1 MPMFQWCRNILLQ
14 AVTNIRTLLNCG
26 RGSLDTLEG
35 TMLSLELIYREF
47 TAAEILEGRLHSHEY
62 EAMHFVKY
70 AYETLRDIYERG
82 AVSEDQGARGEHVAI
97 RLGVQS
103 TAIPGPLPETYPS
116 GLVGRPKFVIPQTQL
131 LYLIENRF
139 TITRIAK
146 MLGVSERTIYRRM
159 AEFGYSVNAQY
170 ADLTDDDLCILI
182 SEIQEEFPMCGNR
195 QMEGYLLSRG
205 FRVQQSR
212 IRETQRRISPE
223 GTIMRRL
230 KCLHRRRYS
239 VASPRS
245 LYHIDGNHKL
255 IR

>member
-1 MPMFQWCRNILLQ
+1 
-14 AVTNIRTLLNCG
+14 
-26 RGSLDTLEG
+26 
-35 TMLSLELIYREF
+35 MLSLELIYREF

-70 AYETLRDIYERG
+70 AYETLKDIYERG

-103 TAIPGPLPETYPS
+103 TATAIPGPLPETYPS

-131 LYLIENRF
+131 FYLIENRF

-146 MLGVSERTIYRRM
+146 MLRVSDTE
-159 AEFGYSVNAQY
+159 EWPNSVNAQY
-170 ADLTDDDLCILI
+170 ADLTNDDLCILI